1 MSDVEARFDEIE
13 RRIENLVEVCAA
25 VADDTLRVCFVMD
38 ELTRAGQLP
47 MLPWEVATMLVE
59 LHHAMLAAKE
69 NLTESGGE
77 SAAQK
82 VEAIK
87 AEVIRLRAQ
96 YQTSVKLGVA
106 HET

>member
-1 MSDVEARFDEIE
+1 
-13 RRIENLVEVCAA
+13 
-25 VADDTLRVCFVMD
+25 
-38 ELTRAGQLP
+38 
-47 MLPWEVATMLVE
+47 MLVE

-82 VEAIK
+82 VEALK
-87 AEVIRLRAQ
+87 AEVKRLRAQ
-96 YQTSVKLGVA
+96 YQTSVRLGVA